1 LEQSEFPTFRDVHVF
16 SREARFS
23 TERLADRARS
33 VIVTQ
38 STETSLILAPTESTT
53 MYQNVKQWQDIRH
66 RVLKTGTSRRSILR
80 ETGMSWKTLKKI
92 LEFPLPQPY
101 ARREGVRG
109 KPPSPSRRPNQIW
122 CDVLN
127 SLATAKAS
135 NARTI
140 ISAISAINPNQA
152 NGQRL
157 VELRQQLA
165 QLGFG
170 REAHIP
176 DQDARDHVWLRHV
189 MQGALSTNDL
199 RDHVGDVECLDQLL
213 GMAQAGLRD
222 RSRAISVI
230 ARMKGISLRS
240 TARFLCLSST
250 TVLRYQNRYRK
261 DGVQGLADTYRR
273 TRLRKA
279 QRGDV
284 RNAVFSI
291 LHTPPREHGLNRT
304 SWKIEDL
311 KVCLSVAGH
320 HLCRGTIREVIRSA
334 GYKWR
339 KAKVVLTSPDPEY
352 REKLQHI
359 QTILASLHND
369 ERFFSIDEFGPFSIK
384 MKGGRRLVAPDEFP
398 YVPQIQKSKGYLIVT
413 SALELSTNQVTH
425 FFSRKKNTVEML
437 RLLYLLLQRY
447 RGCRKLYLSWDAA
460 SWHSSKRL
468 YRHVNRVNSAE
479 YRRQRDTP
487 EVELAPLPA
496 SAQFLNVI
504 ESVFSGMAR
513 AIIHNSDYG
522 SVAETMCAIDEY
534 FSVRNEDYRLNPKRA
549 GNRIW
554 GKELVPPEFDQA
566 HNCKDPRW

>member
-1 LEQSEFPTFRDVHVF
+1 
-16 SREARFS
+16 
-23 TERLADRARS
+23 
-33 VIVTQ
+33 
-38 STETSLILAPTESTT
+38 
-53 MYQNVKQWQDIRH
+53 MYQDVKQWQDIRH

-80 ETGMSWKTLKKI
+80 ETGMSWKTLNKI

-101 ARREGVRG
+101 GRGEGVRG
-109 KPPSPSRRPNQIW
+109 KPPSRSRRPDQISR
-122 CDVLN
+122 DVLN
-127 SLATAKAS
+127 SLATANA
-135 NARTI
+135 NDARTI
-140 ISAISAINPNQA
+140 ISAISVINPNHA
-152 NGQRL
+152 TGQRL
-157 VELRQQLA
+157 VELRQQLV

-170 REAHIP
+170 RHTHRP
-176 DQDARDHVWLRHV
+176 DEDTTDHTWLRHV
-189 MQGALSTNDL
+189 MQGALSTNEL
-199 RDHVGDVECLDQLL
+199 REQFGDVECLDQLL

-222 RSRAISVI
+222 RNRAISVL

-240 TARFLCLSST
+240 TARFLCLGSN
-250 TVLRYQNRYRK
+250 TVLRYQKRYRT
-261 DGVQGLADTYRR
+261 DGVQGISNTYRT
-273 TRLRKA
+273 TRLKKA
-279 QRGDV
+279 QQGNV

-291 LHTPPREHGLNRT
+291 LHTPPSEHGLNRT

-311 KVCLSVAGH
+311 KACLLVAGY
-320 HLCRGTIREVIRSA
+320 HLCRDTIREVIRSA

-359 QTILASLHND
+359 QTILANIQND

-384 MKGGRRLVAPDEFP
+384 MKAGRRLVAPDEFP

-437 RLLYLLLQRY
+437 RLLYVLLHQY
-447 RGCRKLYLSWDAA
+447 RGCRKLYFSWDAA

-534 FSVRNEDYRLNPKRA
+534 FSVRNEEFRLKPKRA
-549 GNRIW
+549 GNWIW
-554 GKELVPPEFDQA
+554 GKELVPPEFDHA